1 MKRLTAVAAVAT
13 FLATAASAQQNPY
26 VTPYS
31 TPYVYRPP
39 PSQIVDPNGCPKYCG
54 NPQPQV
60 SSQGSFAT
68 LSQEPDQAMHKVG
81 R

>member
-1 MKRLTAVAAVAT
+1 MKGITTVVLAAFV
-13 FLATAASAQQNPY
+13 LATAASAQQNPY
-26 VTPYS
+26 VTPYT

-39 PSQIVDPNGCPKYCG
+39 TSLIVDPNGCPKYCG

-60 SSQGSFAT
+60 SSQGSFT
-68 LSQEPDQAMHKVG
+68 TFSQEPDQAMHKVG